1 MHSKGGV
8 VVVVFVVANRKGGVG
23 KSITASS
30 IYNWLER
37 AGNKT
42 LLVDLDSQ
50 SNVSYAYGIDVIA
63 NPEILTIADVFS
75 GDSTLQK
82 VMQSK
87 SDYGFIVPAGEK
99 LVDYDDGTEKFKI
112 DLKSALKSVS
122 ADFDFCVIDAPPSLG
137 RLTVSALVAG
147 DYLVIPAQADIF
159 SVQGLNSMK
168 KIIESVKEVNKGLT
182 VSGILLT
189 RNNDRLILTKAL
201 TDLLD
206 ETAKSLGTKIF
217 KTFIREG
224 VAVREAS
231 AQQIGLFDYDVKLK
245 TNVAKDYDNFIR
257 ELLGVN

>member
-1 MHSKGGV
+1 M
-8 VVVVFVVANRKGGVG
+8 VVFVVANRKGGVG
-23 KSITASS
+23 KSTTASA
-30 IYNWLER
+30 IFNWLER

-63 NPEILTIADVFS
+63 NPDILTIADVFS

-87 SDYGFIVPAGEK
+87 SDYGYVVPAGEK
-99 LVDYDDGTEKFKI
+99 LVDYDDGTEKFKV

-137 RLTVSALVAG
+137 RLTVASLVAG

-159 SVQGLNSMK
+159 SVQALNKMK
-168 KIIESVKEVNKGLT
+168 KIIETVREVNDIS

-189 RNNDRLILTKAL
+189 RNNDRLVLTKAL
-201 TDLLD
+201 TDVLN
-206 ETAKSLGTKIF
+206 EVAKNLGTKIF
-217 KTFIREG
+217 KSTIREG

-257 ELLGVN
+257 ELVEVK